1 MKKTIKQLLFSVLMS
16 CLALF
21 AYAQQRTITGTV
33 MDETGSPIP
42 GVSYIVVG
50 TPIGGI
56 TDESGAFSVAVTD
69 NNAVLEFSFVGFQT
83 KQITIADQTVLNVV
97 LLKGSG
103 QQMEE
108 VVVTALGIR
117 RASKSLGYAVQEVK
131 GETLAATREL
141 NVANALSG
149 QVAGLQVIKSSNG
162 PGASSKIILRGFNS
176 LTGDNQPLV
185 VVDGVPISNFTGQS
199 NSDYWNPSLD
209 MGNGLSDLNAED
221 IASISVLKGPSAA
234 ALYGTRAGNGVILI
248 TTKTG
253 RSQRG
258 VGITISSSVGFE
270 RPFMIPD
277 MQSSFGQ
284 GNNGIADPAS
294 LSSWGPKIGS
304 NVTHWDSTKGT
315 SSVFDNVDRFL
326 RTGIVSNQNISLQQ
340 LYKSTSVYASYN
352 RVDNLSMIPGAKLI
366 RNNITTRMVSKFIND
381 KMTFDAKVQYNN
393 TDARNRPLGGPNVSN
408 NAFAMLYLFPRSV
421 DITGFRDMLKPDGT
435 MQWFGNPESQGIN
448 PYWAEKYRLNN
459 DVRDRFIMNG
469 SVKYDFTE
477 WLTAEIRAGADMY
490 TTNSEAKTYG
500 GSPLTTSGRF
510 SMGKETFRE
519 TNYSSMIT
527 AKKDDLL
534 EKLGGSL
541 MIGGNLMNQVFSSI
555 SGDAG
560 ELEVPNLFSLNNG
573 RSNPGVGQGFY
584 QKKINSLYGAA
595 QLSYDEFL
603 FLDAT
608 FRNDWSST
616 FSPENRS
623 FFYPSISTSLVFSEL
638 MERGG
643 SSPTWFSYGKLRAS
657 YAFAGNDLGAYELYN
672 TYWIGKDP
680 NGVTTAGRNTTLYND
695 SVKNEL
701 IRNIE
706 LGTELRFF
714 QNRLGIDFT
723 YYKSNAFN
731 QLLNLPMDPLSGYS
745 ARKVNAGNIQN
756 QGIELVINGQ
766 LFRDP
771 EGFSWNTILNVG
783 RNKNKIIE
791 LSPEYGITE
800 YTLGGFDNVFVKAIP
815 GGDYGD
821 IQGAKY
827 LRVTDES
834 SPYYDQLLL
843 NSSGLPQLGE
853 QRAYLGNQQ
862 AKALVGW
869 TNNLSY
875 KNVSLSFL
883 IDGRFGGQIFSGTSL
898 AMQLAGTAANTVV
911 NGDRQ
916 PILVEGVQAIRAQDG
931 TITGYQENT
940 TTVTPQVYWQSIPGN
955 LGYGERN
962 IYDATNVRLRNIQL
976 NYQLPQSFVQKTAMQ
991 SARIGISCNNVW
1003 MLKSHMNG
1011 IDPESVFA
1019 TGTNAVGF
1027 ENLNAPTSRTLFL
1040 NLSVTF

>member
-1 MKKTIKQLLFSVLMS
+1 MKKTMKQLLFSVLMS
-16 CLALF
+16 CLAIIS
-21 AYAQQRTITGTV
+21 YAQQRTVTGTV
-33 MDETGSPIP
+33 MDENGSPLA
-42 GVSYIVVG
+42 GVSYVIVG
-50 TPIGGI
+50 SPTGGV
-56 TDESGAFSVAVTD
+56 TTESGVFSVEV
-69 NNAVLEFSFVGFQT
+69 NNINTVLEFSIVGYQT
-83 KQITIADQTVLNVV
+83 KQITVGDQTNISVALV
-97 LLKGSG
+97 KGGG

-131 GETLAATREL
+131 GETLAATKEV
-141 NVANALSG
+141 NIANALTG

-162 PGASSKIILRGFNS
+162 PGGSSKIILRGFNS

-253 RSQRG
+253 RSQKG

-270 RPFMIPD
+270 RPFMIPQ
-277 MQSSFGQ
+277 MQNSFGQ
-284 GNNGIADPAS
+284 GSNGVADAAS
-294 LSSWGPKIGS
+294 MSSWGPKIGS
-304 NVTHWDSTKGT
+304 NVTHWDSTKSPSAT
-315 SSVFDNVDRFL
+315 YDNVDRFL

-340 LYKSTSVYASYN
+340 LYKTTSIYASYN

-366 RNNITTRMVSKFIND
+366 RNNITTRMVSKFIDD

-393 TDARNRPLGGPNVSN
+393 TDARNRPLGGPNVNN

-421 DITGFRDMLKPDGT
+421 DITGFRNMLTQDGK
-435 MQWFGNPESQGIN
+435 MRWFGNPENHGIN

-469 SVKYDFTE
+469 SMKYDFTN
-477 WLTAEIRAGADMY
+477 WLSAEVRAGSDLY
-490 TTNSEAKTYG
+490 TTNTEGKTYG
-500 GSPLTTSGRF
+500 GSPLTTSGRY
-510 SMGKETFRE
+510 SLGKETFVE
-519 TNYSSMIT
+519 TNYSGMLT
-527 AKKDDLL
+527 AKKDNLFNNF
-534 EKLGGSL
+534 GGSL
-541 MIGGNLMNQVFSSI
+541 MVGGNLMNQKYSSI

-560 ELEVPNLFSLNNG
+560 ELEVPDLFSLNNG
-573 RSNPGVGQGFY
+573 RSNPTVGQGFF

-603 FLDAT
+603 FVDAT

-638 MERGG
+638 MSR
-643 SSPTWFSYGKLRAS
+643 SDNAPSWLSYGKLRAS

-680 NGVTTAGRNTTLYND
+680 NGVTTAGRNATLYND

-701 IRNIE
+701 IRNLE

-745 ARKVNAGNIQN
+745 SRKVNAGNIQN

-766 LFRDP
+766 ILRAP
-771 EGFSWNTILNVG
+771 EGFSWNSILNIG
-783 RNKNKIIE
+783 RNRNKIVE
-791 LSPEYGITE
+791 LSPKYGITE
-800 YTLGGFDNVFVKAIP
+800 YTLGGFDNLFVKAIP
-815 GGDYGD
+815 GGFYGD

-827 LRVTDES
+827 LRVTDKS

-843 NSSGLPQLGE
+843 SNEGLPQLGE

-875 KNVSLSFL
+875 KNLSLSFL
-883 IDGRFGGQIFSGTSL
+883 FDGRFGGQIFSGTSL

-911 NGDRQ
+911 NGARESF
-916 PILVEGVQAIRAQDG
+916 VVKGVQAIKDADG
-931 TITGYQENT
+931 KITGYQENSKA
-940 TTVTPQVYWQSIPGN
+940 VTPQLYWTSIPGN

-962 IYDATNVRLRNIQL
+962 IYDATNIRLRNIQL
-976 NYQLPQSFVQKTAMQ
+976 NYQLPKSLVAGTAVQ
-991 SARIGISCNNVW
+991 SARVGVSCNNVW

-1027 ENLNAPTSRTLFL
+1027 ENLNAPTSRTIFL